1 MRGLG
6 GVTSSGIS
14 SASSGAKNVSFV
26 RLAPIFAVIGS
37 RQTLAAQST
46 PSFKALRGAESSN
59 SSHSSRNKRKQKINK
74 KIHTH
79 TVRFYYVA
87 DFFIFFFK
95 LITLICSFVS
105 M

>member
-37 RQTLAAQST
+37 RQTLAAQLT
-46 PSFKALRGAESSN
+46 PSFKA
-59 SSHSSRNKRKQKINK
+59 
-74 KIHTH
+74 
-79 TVRFYYVA
+79 
-87 DFFIFFFK
+87 
-95 LITLICSFVS
+95 
-105 M
+105 